1 MATRSGVF
9 SSSVGTKILI
19 GLTGFG
25 LFLYLVI
32 HIAGNLIVFA
42 GPAAFNL
49 YAHTLESKTFL
60 LRPIEVGLLL
70 VVLIHIYK
78 TIRMFLAN
86 QQARPAK
93 YEMKRPAGKPSRKS
107 LASSTMIVSGLWL
120 LAFLVIHVKAFHDGW
135 GNEYPWPEGGRD
147 LYRQELETLS
157 NPFLAGFYIL
167 SMFIV
172 GSHLWHGIS
181 SSLQSLGLDHPVWT
195 PRVLLAGKVIAVLIA
210 GGFIVIAVWAYLQG
224 GRAGV

>member
-1 MATRSGVF
+1 MAPRSGVF

-25 LFLYLVI
+25 LFLDLVM

-70 VVLIHIYK
+70 VFLIHIYK
-78 TIRMFLAN
+78 TVQMFLAN
-86 QQARPAK
+86 QQARPAR

-135 GNEYPWPEGGRD
+135 GNEYPWAEGGRD
-147 LYRQELETLS
+147 RYRQELETLS

-167 SMFIV
+167 SMVIV

-195 PRVLLAGKVIAVLIA
+195 PRVLLAGKTLAVLIA